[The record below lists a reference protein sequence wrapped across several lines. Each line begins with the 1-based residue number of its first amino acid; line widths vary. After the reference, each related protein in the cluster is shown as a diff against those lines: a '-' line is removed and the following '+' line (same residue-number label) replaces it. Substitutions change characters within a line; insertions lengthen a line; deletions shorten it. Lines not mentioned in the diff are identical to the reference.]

1 MLFRSFHELTD
12 ATEQRRRFE
21 ADLAVRAARGLPAV
35 PMDENF
41 LQALSHGLPDC
52 AGVAVGLDRV
62 LMVATGAQRLGD
74 VLPFTL
80 ESA

>member
-1 MLFRSFHELTD
+1 
-12 ATEQRRRFE
+12 
-21 ADLAVRAARGLPAV
+21 
-35 PMDENF
+35 MDENF